1 MGFDGAVAYKLGVL
15 AVFALLVVAVAL
27 NNLVLVGLALFA
39 LVVSMRG
46 QRQFEARRLHGIK
59 RRRRRRY

>member
-1 MGFDGAVAYKLGVL
+1 VGFDGAVAYKLGVF

-27 NNLVLVGLALFA
+27 NNLVLVGLALVA
-39 LVVSMRG
+39 LVLSMRG
-46 QRQFEARRLHGIK
+46 QRRFEARKLHGIK